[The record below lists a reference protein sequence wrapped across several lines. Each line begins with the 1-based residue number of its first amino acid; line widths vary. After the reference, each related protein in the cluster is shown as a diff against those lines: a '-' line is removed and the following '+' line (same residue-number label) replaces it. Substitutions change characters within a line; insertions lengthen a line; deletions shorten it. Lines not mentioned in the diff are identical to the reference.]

1 MNYLPEKKMRLTIIP
16 SDKTIYID
24 GEYYSDIDMSWVP
37 QINGIDVH
45 AVQWYGDH
53 GSVELVTQDPNIK
66 INELGVWEQ
75 SVELWQKKKEEHQL
89 WLEEQKA
96 LMEVRNFSQYE
107 GYGDLDDLMALD
119 YILEEEV
126 EEVEEE
132 IDVMAEDF
140 DNQSLEEALESDL
153 VNDDMN
159 CESSKPIEV
168 VDDQVSEEDQ
178 IYYDIEE
185 LLKEI

>member
-1 MNYLPEKKMRLTIIP
+1 MRLTIIP
-16 SDKTIYID
+16 SDRTVYID

-37 QINGIDVH
+37 KINGVAVH
-45 AVQWYGDH
+45 AVQWYGEH
-53 GSVELVTQDPNIK
+53 GSVELVTQDPNIE
-66 INELGVWEQ
+66 ITELGVWEQ
-75 SVELWQKKKEEHQL
+75 SIELWQKKKEEHQL

-119 YILEEEV
+119 YILEEE
-126 EEVEEE
+126 EEEEIVE

-140 DNQSLEEALESDL
+140 ENQSVEEASESDL
-153 VNDDMN
+153 VVGDINYEEL
-159 CESSKPIEV
+159 ES
-168 VDDQVSEEDQ
+168 VDNEVSEEDQ

>member
-1 MNYLPEKKMRLTIIP
+1 MRLTIIP
-16 SDKTIYID
+16 SDRTVYID

-37 QINGIDVH
+37 QINGVVVH

-53 GSVELVTQDPNIK
+53 GSVELVTQDPNIE
-66 INELGVWEQ
+66 ITELGVWEQ
-75 SVELWQKKKEEHQL
+75 SIELWQKKKEEHQL

-119 YILEEEV
+119 YILEEE
-126 EEVEEE
+126 EEEEIVE

-140 DNQSLEEALESDL
+140 ENQSVEEASESDL
-153 VNDDMN
+153 VVGDINYEEL
-159 CESSKPIEV
+159 ES
-168 VDDQVSEEDQ
+168 VDNEVSEEDQ